1 MSACRDMY
9 QCGEE
14 CHRYPNYGSSTSYEA
29 RNIITDHISIIYI
42 ATFRITERVCQLPA
56 DSSEEK
62 RTDLIDY
69 VKVKCEGQKTRTH
82 CTLLSKLQ

>member
-1 MSACRDMY
+1 MY

-14 CHRYPNYGSSTSYEA
+14 CLRHVPNYGSTRSTSNEA

-62 RTDLIDY
+62 RTDLIDD
-69 VKVKCEGQKTRTH
+69 VKVR
-82 CTLLSKLQ
+82 